1 MYFWSLS
8 VSGYVKGLKTSAKCA
23 LADATLTM
31 KKDPFISKWSGS
43 GPDLQSGV
51 KGWNWIEQRNPRRTE
66 LNKTKKLMNNKNM
79 DIEWIEDTLV
89 QEDPKMID
97 QNLSEDDM
105 IISQS

>member
-31 KKDPFISKWSGS
+31 IKDPFISKWSGS

-51 KGWNWIEQRNPRRTE
+51 KGRNWI
-66 LNKTKKLMNNKNM
+66 
-79 DIEWIEDTLV
+79 
-89 QEDPKMID
+89 
-97 QNLSEDDM
+97 
-105 IISQS
+105 